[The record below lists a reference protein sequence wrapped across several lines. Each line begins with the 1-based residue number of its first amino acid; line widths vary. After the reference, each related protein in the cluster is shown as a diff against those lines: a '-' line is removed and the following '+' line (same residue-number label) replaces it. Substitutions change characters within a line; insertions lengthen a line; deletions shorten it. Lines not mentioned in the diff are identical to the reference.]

1 VFALAVCPELE
12 LAALLAEKNRLL
24 RTLEL
29 QRQVRL
35 DGGSRRPIRRRLAS
49 ALRGAARLLDAP
61 APDLGAA

>member
-12 LAALLAEKNRLL
+12 LAALAAEQTRLL

-29 QRQVRL
+29 QRQARS
-35 DGGSRRPIRRRLAS
+35 DERSRRPVRRRLAS
-49 ALRGAARLLDAP
+49 ALRGAASLLDAP